1 MFHKPWL
8 MTQNTAY
15 TCLLETPSVPTYQAL
30 RVGSGL
36 SSKTDEAAERGLPN
50 TLFAVQI
57 LHDSTPVGMG
67 RVIGDGGCFFQVVD
81 IAVLKAHQGKG
92 LGKRIMGEILKY
104 IEANVPASGYVSLIA
119 DGQAQDLYA
128 QFGFVHTAPR
138 SVGMAY
144 RRPGSQAE
152 AGASVPESSPRQSA

>member
-1 MFHKPWL
+1 MVTMNMNPSP
-8 MTQNTAY
+8 Y
-15 TCLLETPSVPTYQAL
+15 TCVLETPSIQTYQAL
-30 RVGSGL
+30 RLGSGL
-36 SSKTDEAAERGLPN
+36 SGKTDEAAVRGLPN

-57 LHDSTPVGMG
+57 LDAESQPVGMG

-92 LGKRIMGEILKY
+92 LGKRIMSEIRKY
-104 IEANVPASGYVSLIA
+104 IDANVPPSGYVSLIA

-128 QFGFVHTAPR
+128 QFGFVQTAPS

-144 RRPGSQAE
+144 RR
-152 AGASVPESSPRQSA
+152 